1 MSRRNQ
7 DGFTLIEMIVVIVL
21 LGLLAAAAFP
31 RFSRIDTAAHK
42 SSVAGTASAFRTAV
56 ILVHTAYFARGYSGA
71 VDNIIGF
78 GNNNVDVNTAG
89 YPTDTNNS
97 NTITGTATCQRVWNG
112 ILDSAPTTTTT
123 TSTAFDYR
131 ITRSGQI
138 CTYTYRRSTS
148 PTRSITYNAATG
160 VITVINP

>member
-1 MSRRNQ
+1 MGHRKQ

-21 LGLLAAAAFP
+21 IGLLAAAALP
-31 RFSRIDTAAHK
+31 RFSRIDTAAHR
-42 SSVAGTASAFRTAV
+42 SAVTGTASAFRTAV
-56 ILVHTAYFARGYSGA
+56 ILVRTTYIVRGYTGA
-71 VDNIIGF
+71 VDNVIGF
-78 GNNNVDVNTAG
+78 GNNTVDVNTAG
-89 YPTDTNNS
+89 YPTDTSNS

-148 PTRSITYNAATG
+148 PTRSITYNAANGT
-160 VITVINP
+160 VTVINP